1 MGFEIAGPVVI
12 CDTPGTLAN
21 ASIKLVATPL
31 NNSSFF
37 IMVTGV
43 GVLLVEV
50 ALKKLV
56 TITFPPSRTEL
67 ISVKLMSVFFWSV
80 IFSTSVAYPT

>member
-1 MGFEIAGPVVI
+1 MAGPVEI
-12 CDTPGTLAN
+12 CETPGTLDK
-21 ASIKLVATPL
+21 ASIKLVDTPL

-43 GVLLVEV
+43 GVRLVEV

-56 TITFPPSRTEL
+56 TITLPPSNTEL
-67 ISVKLMSVFFWSV
+67 FK
-80 IFSTSVAYPT
+80 

>member
-12 CDTPGTLAN
+12 CETPGTLDK
-21 ASIKLVATPL
+21 ASIKFVATPL
-31 NNSSFF
+31 NSSSFL

-56 TITFPPSRTEL
+56 TITLPPSSTELTNVKL
-67 ISVKLMSVFFWSV
+67 ISVLF
-80 IFSTSVAYPT
+80 